1 MRPYTETKL
10 STVSALA
17 ISEKLCYNQSI
28 LKTGECTMDKKIING
43 YVAEYENGVFTTSK
57 KDIYVIGGKISFSGS
72 SDECEVIDASDRL
85 IMPGLINLHTH
96 AYMSMFRNYADDVS
110 FDEWLFKRIMPVED
124 VIEREDAY
132 WTNLLGMIEMIET
145 GTTCFSDMHM
155 FEGQSCKAARDAGM
169 RAYIGRGLVGDDING
184 DGAERLAQMTRERA
198 EYESDTI
205 KFILSP
211 HAIYSC
217 SEKYYAQIAELAAR
231 EGLLK
236 QTHLSESVFEVES
249 CYEKN
254 GISPVEL
261 LDRAGFLDDKCI
273 LAHCVQMRD
282 GDIELLRKRGA
293 TVVTNPASNAKL
305 GNGIA
310 PIRGFRESGV
320 NLCIGTDGCASN
332 NTLNMFREMSLLSL
346 MHKGVERD
354 CTFLSANDVL
364 GMATVNARY
373 GGQARNHRRGSV
385 RRPHIPRFD
394 GDLALPEQRPYNVA
408 VLLGER
414 LGGSVGHGERRD
426 ADEGQGA
433 PHDRQGARLQ
443 RGTQDNGEIP
453 LKGAQ
458 N

>member
-124 VIEREDAY
+124 IIEREDAY

-364 GMATVNARY
+364 GMATVNAAKALGMEGKLGTIAEGACADLIFLDLTATSLFPNNDLITSLCY
-373 GGQARNHRRGSV
+373 SANGSEVASVMVNGEMLMKDRELLTIDRERVYSEV
-385 RRPHIPRFD
+385 RRITAKY
-394 GDLALPEQRPYNVA
+394 L
-408 VLLGER
+408 
-414 LGGSVGHGERRD
+414 
-426 ADEGQGA
+426 
-433 PHDRQGARLQ
+433 
-443 RGTQDNGEIP
+443 
-453 LKGAQ
+453 
-458 N
+458 